1 MKTKF
6 SFFAFL
12 SLIVFSSCHF
22 FHSFNEV
29 EEDVK
34 SMEFDK
40 NVLEMSIGEMEMLNL
55 SINSKSGQNKLNVEW
70 VYDASI
76 IKAQGDSYGIVITAL
91 KEGTATIQAKCDG
104 KSVSCALR
112 VLNNG
117 VVAKIE
123 NPYVYCSS
131 DIINITPNETKKVF
145 ASLYGGTNADINGF
159 SFVSDKPSIAS
170 LYTEGNYCWITGMNE
185 GMAKITVRHSKSS
198 FGYSFLVNCT
208 ASQTS
213 VPYITTDTNIITI
226 NRSTDSV
233 SKKIKVDLMNSLYP
247 TYKDDFVFEVVDSSG
262 NVMSNPPVSLDYSA
276 NECTVTAL
284 ETVNCFIRVT
294 HPSSVYSLEILC
306 RIVENIDTVYIQPSS
321 SYIVING
328 ESSETLELNLE
339 GLSPGVSVDY
349 DRFLWDFS
357 DGAEN
362 IIDWNIHGGSEN
374 GKGNLVWLTGKKNGS
389 VKLTVSHP
397 LSSNS
402 RSVIITVHNAV
413 QDASSSKI
421 YITTLQNYIET
432 KEGDENTRLDIT
444 LTNIQSGEENN
455 LEWHIENDAKDGSTD
470 PVIMF
475 SGCTG
480 VSYSKPKGR
489 SAALTASAFGHAYI
503 TPLKEGSAVITITH
517 PKAAYPTKVFVSVL
531 AADSQKVI
539 PLSLSANE
547 VYYTIQKG
555 ETQQLDV
562 VLTNEKEGDVSS
574 LVWTCDNPTFT
585 LNPNGTSCFITPSS
599 DNLENAVVTVSSP
612 NALYPVNYTVI
623 SYGEAEQLVN
633 LKTLYSNKTVYTLTG
648 GESCVLQVEGVG
660 FGENDSVIWNIT
672 NNNGGSVSLSEQ
684 NTIRNNDKIVSGIN
698 VNIAEASS
706 SGVAEIT
713 ANIPSFNKNV
723 VFYINIKQKGIVDE
737 TKPAY
742 LTTTQNVV
750 TVNLNETEEVYVLP
764 VNIQASDYERIEW
777 NNDSPDVFEIIPN
790 GKSATIMPLKEGN
803 GTITCSHPLIT
814 NTLTINVHVGNEY
827 VFKNTDVA
835 YISTEND
842 VLLIKKDSQDV
853 MFNAVLAHTES
864 DLIETT
870 GFDFVSKNENI
881 FTVNYIS
888 GNNYCIITP
897 VKSGQAILQI
907 SHPKAEYNKEVLV
920 IIEKSVAELSDITYL
935 STNQNVVTVIQGQ
948 FTTVSVSLNNAQQYD
963 SSKFSW
969 SSQNGNI
976 SDVVTNNGN
985 TAMISGVTPGTT
997 KLVVTHSNCLYQLE
1011 IIVICLDSEIVISN
1025 PFVQSNTNILSLKTG
1040 TSQTITSKM
1049 VGGNDSDSAG
1059 FIWTVSDSSIALISG
1074 AGSSC
1079 YVRGLKKG
1087 TTYITVRNINYPDS
1101 YAKSIL
1107 VRVEDTTD
1115 DECYITLSQQIL
1127 KLNPKNKNGEN
1138 ITAKLENG
1146 TPTDAQSFVWWA
1158 DDYSVINIDSITD
1171 TVSIVPTGVSGT
1183 TYVHVK
1189 HPKCLNAADILVI
1202 CSEYDEFSF
1211 IEPSK
1216 KILDKSITFMNMCV
1230 PVSEGDT
1237 WIEYE
1242 SSNTDVCVAT
1252 GSNKV
1257 CMLAGIR
1264 QGSAKITATLKNV
1277 KGIIAESEL
1286 AVIVEKRAADINTI
1300 SMESTILNMNV
1311 GDSQTL
1317 EAFLNGNSVNELDVY
1332 SIKWEI
1338 EETSENKGVVE
1349 LLKTEQGLT
1358 MGKNAYITAK
1368 KPGTAILKITHP
1380 KCENYPLTVWVVV
1393 PEKEVPVV
1401 TLDQTYLE
1409 IYKGDGSATITAKVT
1424 NGTKEDENNI
1434 IWTAPKVGGVNIIT
1448 ISTNKGKSCNIVPR
1462 NTGSTTLRAQLPN
1475 GIYADCVVTVLTNAE
1490 LKLESKVVRVN
1501 PGYRETIKYYITPE
1515 SATVDWLEMM
1525 NETGGYGE
1533 QKDCFDFEI
1542 NPTTKTITIIGKELG
1557 SGYLYGYFA
1566 SDNGT
1571 ASAKLDIKCEYNYE
1585 LEFEENGL
1593 SRTMPKN
1600 GTIEEY
1606 DFHVYPRNLEI
1617 NCQSNCDYLEIV
1629 SYSLDEQTGKG
1640 KVYVKPTKEGHGGK
1654 ITITA
1659 TNPDDSAN
1667 TPIKRTHYIDSY
1679 YDNINITPVFIT
1691 DERSFSN
1698 YSGGILTLGDGES
1711 VTFYLKCDE
1720 ENADISN
1727 VTVQYSPAKGYENN
1741 VDCNSNIICSK
1752 DTSTTQN
1759 NLPIFTIKHKDDYIK
1774 PGKYYFVSKHYKYNG
1789 YAYFD
1794 MNWIEQDNYWKNFHV
1809 WNKFTIT
1816 PYLHIGGKNISLT
1829 NYFYFEKCGV
1839 HAGYRRVRWDW
1850 LNGSTMNIDSI
1861 RNQLKSQLLSGSVG
1875 QVLNNAYVIP
1885 ESVFENDSAYVV
1897 EKSLYEYH
1905 SGYYDSCG
1913 VTINFTSSINTTNN
1927 DKIVI
1932 HPWSDG
1938 KCTECKDD
1946 SLIKDRGGY
1955 GFITISYTR
1964 NNVSYTLTPIKVSIE
1979 VRGCRKNLKNVWKKE
1994 IINGNEC
2001 FKLVDAGGLS
2011 ELENTYYNANDKF
2024 AFFDSSNIKLN
2035 IINNKT
2041 TSVSLI
2047 TNISSPSIS
2056 CTSSNSNICTVNNN
2070 GTKLNISAISTGI
2083 AEITGTIYDGSVSIS
2098 TYKLYVIVESNN
2110 IYLQPLEYED
2120 KDLDYFEN
2128 KNLSF
2133 DSGTALST
2141 FDNGRVYYS
2150 VPLPNPNYIPQE
2162 QKSIQ
2167 PLYSDSTLAWSK
2179 LVFEYD
2185 SSKLDVINN
2194 NDSTF
2199 IVKAKTE
2206 QYIPT
2211 ADCFENL
2218 NLYISWLDY
2227 YGVEWEYADEENT
2240 SVTVLGDVPLM
2251 NRIKKG
2257 DFVIKVKHP
2266 DCPDD
2271 NILTY
2276 NVSVIGG
2283 LFD

>member
-70 VYDASI
+70 VYDTSI

-208 ASQTS
+208 ASQTN

-247 TYKDDFVFEVVDSSG
+247 TYKDDFVFDVVDSSG

-306 RIVENIDTVYIQPSS
+306 RIVENIDIVYIQPSS

-339 GLSPGVSVDY
+339 GLAPGVSVDY

-357 DGAEN
+357 EGAEN

-574 LVWTCDNPTFT
+574 LIWTCDNPTFT

-623 SYGEAEQLVN
+623 SYCEAEQLVN

-648 GESCVLQVEGVG
+648 GESCVLQVEGIG
-660 FGENDSVIWNIT
+660 FGENDSVIWDIT

-870 GFDFVSKNENI
+870 GFDFFSKNENI

-935 STNQNVVTVIQGQ
+935 STNQNVVTVVQGQ

-985 TAMISGVTPGTT
+985 TAMLSGVTPGTT

-1011 IIVICLDSEIVISN
+1011 IIVICLDSEIVTSN

-1189 HPKCLNAADILVI
+1189 HPKCLNSADILVI

-1332 SIKWEI
+1332 SIKWEV

-1515 SATVDWLEMM
+1515 SAIVDWLEMM
-1525 NETGGYGE
+1525 NETDGYGE

-1640 KVYVKPTKEGHGGK
+1640 KVYVKPVKEGHGGK

-1659 TNPDDSAN
+1659 TNPDDLNN
-1667 TPIKRTHYIDSY
+1667 TPINRTHYIDSY
-1679 YDNINITPVFIT
+1679 YDNVHITPVFIT

-1727 VTVQYSPAKGYENN
+1727 VTVQYAPAKGYENR

-1759 NLPIFTIKHKDDYIK
+1759 NLPIFTIKHKDDYVSDE
-1774 PGKYYFVSKHYKYNG
+1774 KYVFVSKHYDIWANGWDGFWCDIEYDTSLYDWKCHNDFDLYPTFKLDGKKYS
-1789 YAYFD
+1789 
-1794 MNWIEQDNYWKNFHV
+1794 IHKNFHYC
-1809 WNKFTIT
+1809 KT
-1816 PYLHIGGKNISLT
+1816 
-1829 NYFYFEKCGV
+1829 GV
-1839 HAGYRRVRWDW
+1839 SGIYRKLRMDW
-1850 LNGSTMNIDSI
+1850 LNGESMSLSELTN
-1861 RNQLKSQLLSGSVG
+1861 KFKAALLSSNHVI
-1875 QVLNNAYVIP
+1875 NCAYVIP
-1885 ESVFENDSAYVV
+1885 KSTFHYDYYV
-1897 EKSLYEYH
+1897 LPDHEYF
-1905 SGYYDSCG
+1905 YYGGGNSWDKDAT
-1913 VTINFTSSINTTNN
+1913 VYFTNN
-1927 DKIVI
+1927 IL
-1932 HPWSDG
+1932 HPWYEG
-1938 KCTECKDD
+1938 ETECKDD
-1946 SLIKDRGGY
+1946 NEIESKGGY
-1955 GFITISYTR
+1955 GKISISYSR
-1964 NNVSYTLTPIKVSIE
+1964 NNSPYILNPITVKVE
-1979 VRGCRKNLKNVWKKE
+1979 VRACRKNQKGVWVKDRV
-1994 IINGNEC
+1994 NGDLC
-2001 FKLVDAGGLS
+2001 YRLADSGGLS
-2011 ELENTYYNANDKF
+2011 QLENTYNQRNDLYAFYENTNIQLDTNNNNNITLNLKTNITNPDISYVVSDANICSVNK
-2024 AFFDSSNIKLN
+2024 SGNSL
-2035 IINNKT
+2035 IINSKSEGDTKISGTVKYNN
-2041 TSVSLI
+2041 SIVS
-2047 TNISSPSIS
+2047 SFSIS
-2056 CTSSNSNICTVNNN
+2056 V
-2070 GTKLNISAISTGI
+2070 K
-2083 AEITGTIYDGSVSIS
+2083 V
-2098 TYKLYVIVESNN
+2098 SNN
-2110 IYLQPLEYED
+2110 CIYLNPFLVEEKESSY
-2120 KDLDYFEN
+2120 YTI
-2128 KNLSF
+2128 KNLIF
-2133 DSGTALST
+2133 DAGTSLSKN
-2141 FDNGRVYYS
+2141 DSGRVYYS
-2150 VPLPNPNYIPQE
+2150 IPLPNPYTLPQE
-2162 QKSIQ
+2162 QKTIQ
-2167 PLYSDSTLAWSK
+2167 PVYSNSTLDWSK

-2199 IVKAKTE
+2199 VVKTKTE